1 MFLISST
8 FYFRV
13 ASENVGSLLR
23 VPQDPER
30 RRLDPDAAWQVAD
43 HVLRRNQLAG
53 HGQIRNAGLSTTANR
68 KSILRLSNESNQIVP
83 VTDWKY
89 IDIESWVFKNILFH
103 FETFEKTK

>member
-1 MFLISST
+1 M
-8 FYFRV
+8 
-13 ASENVGSLLR
+13 R

-53 HGQIRNAGLSTTANR
+53 HGQIRNAGLSTTAYP
-68 KSILRLSNESNQIVP
+68 KPVSRLSDKSNQIVP

-89 IDIESWVFKNILFH
+89 IDVESWAFKNILFH
-103 FETFEKTK
+103 FEKFEKTKQVE